1 MQKLFLCL
9 VLLCNNNVNA
19 QIKNLVFE
27 GAGIR
32 GIAYAGAIKK
42 LEEKGMLHDVE
53 RVGGTSAGAIIAL
66 LLSLGYT
73 ADEIQT
79 IISNTSFKKFN
90 DGQFFFLGGI
100 HRMKKYYGWYRRKQ
114 FEKWLDALIEQKTGD
129 ANISFE
135 EFHRKGYKDLFI
147 TGTSLDQQKLIVFSY
162 DQFPKMRVKD
172 AVLIS
177 MSIPLYFE
185 AVFMN
190 GDGSIIYH
198 PKEKKGLH
206 VMVDGGIIANF
217 PIRLFDST
225 RFIDGSIPNRFTV
238 NTHTLGFRID
248 RAEQIASDST
258 MSGLAPF
265 YINGFNSYMQAF
277 YAIIVENL
285 NRQNL
290 TKEDWRRTVSINDS
304 DINPRIKKIPKGKI
318 EHLIRNG
325 IDATESFFLR
335 NNSNSLD

>member
-1 MQKLFLCL
+1 MPKL
-9 VLLCNNNVNA
+9 LLCIIIFISCSVNA

-42 LEEKGMLHDVE
+42 LEEKGMLQGVK
-53 RVGGTSAGAIIAL
+53 RVGGTSAGAIITL

-73 ADEIQT
+73 ADEIKD

-90 DGQFFFLGGI
+90 DGKFFLFGGI

-114 FEKWLDALIEQKTGD
+114 FEKWLDARIEEKTGN

-135 EFHRKGYKDLFI
+135 EFHRRGYKDLFI

-190 GDGSIIYH
+190 GDGTIINH
-198 PKEKKGLH
+198 PKEKTGLH

-225 RFIDGSIPNRFTV
+225 KFIDSSLPNRFAV
-238 NTHTLGFRID
+238 NEHTLGFRID

-265 YINGFNSYMQAF
+265 SINSFNSYMQAF
-277 YAIIVENL
+277 YSIIIENL

-290 TKEDWRRTVSINDS
+290 TKEDWKRTVSINDS
-304 DINPRIKKIPKGKI
+304 DINPRIKKIPREKI
-318 EHLIRNG
+318 EQLISNG
-325 IDATESFFLR
+325 VDATETYL
-335 NNSNSLD
+335 LKKKE

>member
-1 MQKLFLCL
+1 M
-9 VLLCNNNVNA
+9 LLCNNSVDA

-42 LEEKGMLHDVE
+42 LEEKGMMQQVE
-53 RVGGTSAGAIIAL
+53 RFGGTSAGAIIAL
-66 LLSLGYT
+66 LLSLDYT
-73 ADEIQT
+73 GDEIQS
-79 IISNTSFKKFN
+79 IISNTSFRKFN
-90 DGQFFFLGGI
+90 DGQFFFFGGI
-100 HRMKKYYGWYRRKQ
+100 HRLKKYYGWYRRNQ
-114 FEKWLDALIEQKTGD
+114 FEKWLDALIEQKTGN

-135 EFHRKGYKDLFI
+135 EFHRRGYKDLFI

-162 DQFPKMRVKD
+162 EQFPKMQVKD

-185 AVFMN
+185 AVFMSD
-190 GDGSIIYH
+190 DGVIIYH

-225 RFIDGSIPNRFTV
+225 KFIDSSLPNRFAI
-238 NTHTLGFRID
+238 NKHTLGFRID

-265 YINGFNSYMQAF
+265 YIKGFNSYMQAF
-277 YAIIVENL
+277 YSIIIENL

-290 TKEDWRRTVSINDS
+290 TKEDWKRTVSINDS
-304 DINPRIKKIPKGKI
+304 DINPRIKKIPSGKI
-318 EHLIRNG
+318 EQLITNG
-325 IDATESFFLR
+325 IDATENFLLR
-335 NNSNSLD
+335 NNE